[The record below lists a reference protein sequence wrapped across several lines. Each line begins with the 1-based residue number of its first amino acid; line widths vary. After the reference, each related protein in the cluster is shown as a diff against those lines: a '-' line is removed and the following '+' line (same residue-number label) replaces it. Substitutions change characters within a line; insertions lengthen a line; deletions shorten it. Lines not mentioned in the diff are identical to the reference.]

1 MSRNSSTPTPQSQ
14 PQQPSVAKYS
24 HAHFA
29 SPQTAVKPIGYF
41 NQSMVRISPELDPSI
56 STSQTNALPVVK
68 YSYASPPQAVRHSYH
83 SQPAI
88 KSNTIVFTP
97 PLSLQKQAL
106 NPSFHPFHPSTAI
119 YRLSSQLLSLREK
132 IQLQVKRIQAKK
144 SHHILDYLD
153 ALRLTT
159 SKKDLRTIEALLD
172 RLIQALHNTPS
183 TKSLAQDTAQWFT
196 QQTIAHR
203 SQISASSLSLL
214 HRVQVILQSIAEKQL
229 SAPTETDISE
239 FSTRAIRN
247 LQGEKLSLQ
256 RKVAHLNQS
265 HEKLEEEVASYSSN
279 LLQLTRQLNEQ
290 SQNVNELH
298 GWIQDRDVTLQARNV
313 ELKAQ
318 LAYSESL
325 LLQIDTLNHKA
336 TELVSQKDELSND
349 LLDRQA
355 SLEESDRTIQTLKTE
370 LAKYDQIRVLEGK
383 YVGVPSSK
391 GSKYHFHKKCS
402 GWKML
407 VGEYMLNLDPS
418 RAVLSSKDATFFTK
432 CGLTE
437 CLDCKNKSH

>member
-1 MSRNSSTPTPQSQ
+1 MSRNSSTPTPQSK
-14 PQQPSVAKYS
+14 PQQTEVVKYS
-24 HAHFA
+24 HAYFKT
-29 SPQTAVKPIGYF
+29 PQPAVKPIGYF
-41 NQSMVRISPELDPSI
+41 NQAMVRIVPESQQLI
-56 STSQTNALPVVK
+56 STPQPNLLPLVK
-68 YSYASPPQAVRHSYH
+68 YSYGSSPKAVRHTYH
-83 SQPAI
+83 SQLVT
-88 KSNTIVFTP
+88 KSDSI
-97 PLSLQKQAL
+97 A
-106 NPSFHPFHPSTAI
+106 PSTSLKVQNQGFNYLAVVHQW
-119 YRLSSQLLSLREK
+119 SSQLLSLQEK
-132 IQLQVKRIQAKK
+132 IKIQVKGIQVNKTRRIA
-144 SHHILDYLD
+144 HDFVGYLD

-159 SKKDLRTIEALLD
+159 SKKDLRTIETLLD
-172 RLIQALHNTPS
+172 RLIQALHNSPS
-183 TKSLAQDTAQWFT
+183 TKALAHDTAHWFT

-203 SQISASSLSLL
+203 TQISASSLSLL

-229 SAPTETDISE
+229 SAPTETDINE

-265 HEKLEEEVASYSSN
+265 HQKLEEEVSAYSSN

-298 GWIQDRDVTLQARNV
+298 GWIQDRDVTIQTRNV
-313 ELKAQ
+313 EIKSQ
-318 LAYSESL
+318 LTDLESL
-325 LLQIDTLNHKA
+325 RLQLDTLNHQA
-336 TELVSQKDELSND
+336 TELVSQKEGLSKD
-349 LLDRQA
+349 LIDRQEF
-355 SLEESDRTIQTLKTE
+355 LEESDRTIQKLKTE

-418 RAVLSSKDATFFTK
+418 RAVLSSKDAAFFTK

>member
-1 MSRNSSTPTPQSQ
+1 MSRNSSTPTPQSEA
-14 PQQPSVAKYS
+14 QQPKAIKYS
-24 HAHFA
+24 HAYFKV
-29 SPQTAVKPIGYF
+29 PQVAAKPVGYF
-41 NQSMVRISPELDPSI
+41 NQSMIRVVPELDKSI
-56 STSQTNALPVVK
+56 STPQTNLLPVVK
-68 YSYASPPQAVRHSYH
+68 YSYVSSPKAVRHTYQ
-83 SQPAI
+83 SQLTT
-88 KSNTIVFTP
+88 KSNSIAFTT
-97 PLSLQKQAL
+97 PLSLQKQTF
-106 NPSFHPFHPSTAI
+106 NSSIVIH
-119 YRLSSQLLSLREK
+119 RLSSQLLSLQEK
-132 IQLQVKRIQAKK
+132 IQVQVKRLQTTRSRPIT
-144 SHHILDYLD
+144 DYLD

-159 SKKDLRTIEALLD
+159 SKKDLSTIEALLD
-172 RLIQALHNTPS
+172 RLIQALHNSPS
-183 TKSLAQDTAQWFT
+183 TKALAHDTAHWFT

-247 LQGEKLSLQ
+247 LQGEKVSLQ

-298 GWIQDRDVTLQARNV
+298 GWIQDRDVTIQTRNA
-313 ELKAQ
+313 EIKSQ
-318 LAYSESL
+318 LTDIESL
-325 LLQIDTLNHKA
+325 RLQLDTLNHQA
-336 TELVSQKDELSND
+336 TELVGQNDGLSHD
-349 LLDRQA
+349 LLDRQDA
-355 SLEESDRTIQTLKTE
+355 LEESDRTIQKLKTE
-370 LAKYDQIRVLEGK
+370 LAKYDQIRILEGK

-418 RAVLSSKDATFFTK
+418 RAVLSSKDSAFFTK